1 MTEPIDDDGPQPPS
15 LTPTPITE
23 NLPANHFA
31 HAHDYLARR
40 GITPELI
47 DRLGI
52 KITSAADW
60 YTSVYGGRSSDERIA
75 IKFTHYDTNK
85 KEIEWHSVKF
95 VKPKQNQTLSFG
107 AQLEDTRPTRTSPK
121 GQMVHGYLCPLN
133 NWRNLKKG
141 QRIFIC
147 ESVIKAANVSLLG
160 YHAIGLNGVAAFS
173 SAKRKVDLIGEL
185 KDLPWQRLD
194 LKPVIMYDSDYAKY
208 DITRAYE
215 TLANKLSILCNAPQP
230 VYLPLEPPNDDEH
243 WGFDD
248 ARAAKG
254 DKWAKEFLA
263 GDGLPIVLDNVRQ
276 ALHDLNNEVMVIRDL
291 SSVVETD
298 TGTIMSEGKFRLVNY
313 ANRIE
318 YSIEDKPVPIA
329 KAWMQWPHRNEVESV
344 EYMPGQTGV
353 HNNKFNLWK
362 GMGVE
367 PKEGDVGP
375 FLDLLDNNIRS
386 DEERRYLLQW
396 CAYPVQNLGAKLM
409 TSVVLVGVQGIGKSL
424 FGQALGSIYGEN
436 YHEVDRSDLTGAY
449 NADWAQS
456 QFVVVEELHG
466 EQKSDRSFMAKL
478 KKIITSDVFR
488 IKQKYI
494 PEYKV
499 RNHVNFMLTTNDA
512 DALAFEGGD
521 RRFFVAHFEPRVDYY
536 RDSGYWNR
544 FLVWLRSD
552 GPAALYH
559 YLLDVD
565 MEGFDPGAPA
575 PETAYKE
582 VMEEAASSG
591 PEAWVKELWEHPDS
605 VLPSNRA
612 LWTSRE
618 LATLYYEGDLRGGPG
633 AAKAFS
639 NYLLRRGF
647 IQANGNTNVGNRKLG
662 KAKYWVVRNR
672 HDEAWQDH
680 GVCVEHLLQFQTELP
695 TEKY

>member
-1 MTEPIDDDGPQPPS
+1 MTEPIDDGGPQPPS

-31 HAHDYLARR
+31 HAHDYLANR
-40 GITPELI
+40 GITPDLI

-60 YTSVYGGRSSDERIA
+60 YTSVYGSRASDERIA

-95 VKPKQNQTLSFG
+95 VKPKPTKALSFG

-121 GQMVHGYLCPLN
+121 GQMIHGWLCPLN
-133 NWRNLKKG
+133 NWRNLRKG
-141 QRIFIC
+141 QRIYVC
-147 ESVIKAANVSLLG
+147 ESVIKAANVSLMG
-160 YHAIGLNGVAAFS
+160 FHAIGLNGVAAFA

-185 KDLPWQRLD
+185 KELPWERLQ
-194 LKPVIMYDSDYAKY
+194 LQPVIMYDSDHAKY

-230 VYLPLEPPNDDEH
+230 VYLPLEPPNDTDH

-263 GDGLPIVLDNVRQ
+263 GNGEPIVLDNVRQ
-276 ALHDLNNEVMVIRDL
+276 ALHDLNSEVMVIRAL
-291 SSVVETD
+291 SSVVETA

-329 KAWMQWPHRNEVESV
+329 KAWMQWPHRNEVEGV

-353 HNNKFNLWK
+353 HDNKFNLWK
-362 GMGVE
+362 GMGVD
-367 PKEGDVGP
+367 PAEGNVEP
-375 FLDLLDNNIRS
+375 FLDILENNIRS
-386 DEERRYLLQW
+386 DAERRYLLQW

-424 FGQALGSIYGEN
+424 FGQALGSLYGEN
-436 YHEVDRSDLTGAY
+436 YTEVDRSILNSSY
-449 NADWAQS
+449 NADWVQR
-456 QFVVVEELHG
+456 QFVVIEELHG
-466 EQKSDRSFMAKL
+466 EQKSDRAFMARL
-478 KKIITSDVFR
+478 KRVITSERYKVS
-488 IKQKYI
+488 QKYVPMYDI
-494 PEYKV
+494 K
-499 RNHVNFMLTTNDA
+499 NHVNFLLTTNDA

-536 RDSGYWNR
+536 RDSSYWNR
-544 FLVWLRSD
+544 FLVWLRGD

-559 YLLDVD
+559 HLLGVD

-591 PEAWVKELWEHPDS
+591 PEAWVKELWEHPDT

-618 LATLYYEGDLRGGPG
+618 LATLYHEGDLRGGPG
-633 AAKAFS
+633 AAKSFS

-662 KAKYWVVRNR
+662 KAKYWVVRDRENE
-672 HDEAWQDH
+672 DWDDH
-680 GVCVEHLLQFQTELP
+680 GVCLEHLLKFQAELS
-695 TEKY
+695 TDKY